1 MPKLIIKC
9 DELPVRAYELRA
21 GVNRIG
27 RSPKNDLQLDH
38 PTVSSAHCE
47 IVVSAEGIAVRDLGS
62 TNGTYINQEKITE
75 GTIEHGTMLHIGEV
89 EMELE
94 PIKTNIAIPQ
104 FEQPQQPRPQVFEDG
119 TVSCSTHVDLRATY
133 RCTSC
138 KQLLCDECVHRMKR
152 VGGKLHL
159 LCPSCSNHCEPI
171 AAPKRKRSF
180 FGFLEK
186 TLKMAPKSRPDKKR

>member
-1 MPKLIIKC
+1 
-9 DELPVRAYELRA
+9 VRAYELRA
-21 GVNRIG
+21 GVNRLG

-38 PTVSSAHCE
+38 PTVSGAHCE
-47 IVVSAEGIAVRDLGS
+47 IEVTADGITLRDLGS
-62 TNGTYINQEKITE
+62 TNGTYVNDERVTE
-75 GTIEHGTMLHIGEV
+75 SVLEHGMTFFVGEV

-94 PIKTNIAIPQ
+94 PIKTNISIPQ
-104 FEQPQQPRPQVFEDG
+104 MEPAQQQRPQIFEDG
-119 TVSCSTHVDLRATY
+119 TVSCSTHLDLRATF

-186 TLKMAPKSRPDKKR
+186 TLKMAPKSRPHKKR

>member
-1 MPKLIIKC
+1 
-9 DELPVRAYELRA
+9 LPVRAYELRA
-21 GVNRIG
+21 GINRIG

-38 PTVSSAHCE
+38 PTVSSTHCE

-104 FEQPQQPRPQVFEDG
+104 FEQPQQPRPQVLADG
-119 TVSCSTHVDLRATY
+119 TISCSTHMDLRATY

>member
-38 PTVSSAHCE
+38 PTVSTAHCE
-47 IVVSAEGIAVRDLGS
+47 ILVSAEGVAVRDLGS
-62 TNGTYINQEKITE
+62 TNGTYINHEQVTE
-75 GTIEHGTMLHIGEV
+75 GTIEQGTTLHVGEV

-94 PIKTNIAIPQ
+94 PIKANISIPQ
-104 FEQPQQPRPQVFEDG
+104 IEQPQQPRPQILSDG
-119 TVSCSTHVDLRATY
+119 TVSCTTHVDMRATF
-133 RCTSC
+133 RCTHC
-138 KQLLCDECVHRMKR
+138 KQLLCDECVHRLKR

-159 LCPSCSNHCEPI
+159 LCPSCSHQCEPI

-180 FGFLEK
+180 FGFLQK
-186 TLKMAPKSRPDKKR
+186 TLKMEPKSRPKQ